1 MLAASNHSGVVHPS
15 HHPLNVVT
23 CWTKFLCAMS
33 STGYA
38 VPLLLS
44 LVAGEAA
51 VMKMFLLLFSVGET
65 TFTKV
70 LFFFAGFRGIKEP
83 MLVG

>member
-1 MLAASNHSGVVHPS
+1 
-15 HHPLNVVT
+15 
-23 CWTKFLCAMS
+23 MS
-33 STGYA
+33 STGYD

-44 LVAGEAA
+44 LLAGEAA
-51 VMKMFLLLFSVGET
+51 VMTFQLLLFSVGET